1 MRIVI
6 SSGRRRGPHS
16 VGPFCSPASLA
27 TPEKPSVQMA
37 LAAGCEASPLL
48 FSCFYRAVGRPKRQ
62 SCRVTT
68 YGTCYEKISS
78 ERLNETVIFEG
89 DRREQRRSMPTG
101 PSWSNI
107 SKEANEPRCLRV
119 YAPWPTAHP
128 FGTDIA
134 RGNSEDLLFGPT
146 AGFLSKLSVQ
156 ARGRSASG
164 YCSEWKQQCDRVLYT
179 CSAFDFSVTQ
189 VRKKFA
195 LALSIHQTR
204 SALHISDDAV

>member
-1 MRIVI
+1 MCA
-6 SSGRRRGPHS
+6 SCLRRAGTTGVQVCPMGS
-16 VGPFCSPASLA
+16 VYCLLGALLGATLSGPFCSPASLA

-107 SKEANEPRCLRV
+107 SKEAKEPRSQQV
-119 YAPWPTAHP
+119 
-128 FGTDIA
+128 
-134 RGNSEDLLFGPT
+134 NQSEDKRYWTSYRGKCARSQLPEC
-146 AGFLSKLSVQ
+146 GF
-156 ARGRSASG
+156 
-164 YCSEWKQQCDRVLYT
+164 
-179 CSAFDFSVTQ
+179 
-189 VRKKFA
+189 
-195 LALSIHQTR
+195 
-204 SALHISDDAV
+204 